1 MREFVRPFQVKQK
14 PYRFV
19 QRRYPRWAAEL
30 DSLIAWKA
38 CAMSVEQIAR
48 VGEPAPSAIILR
60 RKRLGTG
67 GVGNR

>member
-1 MREFVRPFQVKQK
+1 
-14 PYRFV
+14 
-19 QRRYPRWAAEL
+19 
-30 DSLIAWKA
+30 
-38 CAMSVEQIAR
+38 MSVEQIAR